1 MKKRN
6 KNVKKT
12 VKPAQP
18 PTPTKEQLDR
28 VDALL
33 RCWINAATGIPDGRE
48 YPGCKDR
55 TTVYVP
61 DALDAVIRMCETL
74 AHCAQLVSL
83 QEVATGRKT
92 VAEAGEHDV
101 CRGFVLTAMLLER
114 IKGLDELKYKSVRP
128 PNAKEQDSRWFR
140 IGTTRE
146 HVKLDIERIAPGWS
160 VTVQKAVDDEDHRL
174 QAIKASVKPRTA
186 ACNPKDAHRP
196 KKGFATRIARNQAK
210 CFAKGKPSAHPKH
223 GGFRREDF
231 R

>member
-1 MKKRN
+1 MKKQN
-6 KNVKKT
+6 TGVKKG

-18 PTPTKEQLDR
+18 PAPTKEQLDR

-33 RCWINAATGIPDGRE
+33 RYWINAATGIPDGRVH
-48 YPGCKDR
+48 PGCKDR

-83 QEVATGRKT
+83 QEIATGRKA

-101 CRGFVLTAMLLER
+101 CRGFVLAAMLLER
-114 IKGLDELKYKSVRP
+114 IRDLDVLQYKTVRP
-128 PNAKEQDSRWFR
+128 PSAKEQDSRWSL
-140 IGTTRE
+140 IATTRG

-186 ACNPKDAHRP
+186 ACDPKYAHRP
-196 KKGFATRIARNQAK
+196 KKGFAERVARNQAK
-210 CFAKGKPSAHPKH
+210 CFAHGKPSKNPKR
-223 GGFRREDF
+223 GGFKPEDF